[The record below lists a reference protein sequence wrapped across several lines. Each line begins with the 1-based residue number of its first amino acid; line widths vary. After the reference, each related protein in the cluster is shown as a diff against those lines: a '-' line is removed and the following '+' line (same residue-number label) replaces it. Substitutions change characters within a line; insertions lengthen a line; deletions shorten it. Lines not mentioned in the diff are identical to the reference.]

1 MLKLTWKKDYQLGLY
16 YTKINGNVIEIH
28 GENAF
33 YVPCLGITF
42 QHLTNAVIA
51 LLEREKKWKQLQ
63 KA

>member
-1 MLKLTWKKDYQLGLY
+1 MLKLEWKKDYQLGLY
-16 YTKINGNVIEIH
+16 FTKVNGEVIEIH

-51 LLEREKKWKQLQ
+51 LLER
-63 KA
+63 

>member
-16 YTKINGNVIEIH
+16 FSKVNGNVIEIH

-51 LLEREKKWKQLQ
+51 LLERD
-63 KA
+63 